1 MPGMSADDPKEVPG
15 LAARMAAANILDAVL
30 RSKRP
35 LDEQLE
41 AADLSELADREDR
54 KSTRLNSSH

>member
-1 MPGMSADDPKEVPG
+1 MASDETKEVPG
-15 LAARMAAANILDAVL
+15 LAARTAAADILDAVL

-41 AADLSELADREDR
+41 SADLTALPDRDR
-54 KSTRLNSSH
+54 GRSLRAHCAR